1 MKVIEIHLIR
11 LYFPKPLI
19 LMFKC
24 GAVGFLTK
32 KHRIQKSADN
42 FKKCFDISL
51 KILKNPELIFYY
63 DKFHLDNIS
72 CCLSKESSCLRDSL
86 VLWISKS
93 PYLRIYQ
100 GNWRLISQQNFL
112 GKFALLPLWPK
123 VIRRFKMGKR
133 LLWSKIC
140 QILSFSLHALFIGSS
155 NVTFRA

>member
-1 MKVIEIHLIR
+1 MQLLSWLKNIAFKNLLTISKNVLI
-11 LYFPKPLI
+11 FPY
-19 LMFKC
+19 
-24 GAVGFLTK
+24 
-32 KHRIQKSADN
+32 RYW
-42 FKKCFDISL
+42 
-51 KILKNPELIFYY
+51 KILSWSSFTLIIFPVV
-63 DKFHLDNIS
+63 
-72 CCLSKESSCLRDSL
+72 CSKESSCLRDSL

-100 GNWRLISQQNFL
+100 GNWRLICQQNFL
-112 GKFALLPLWPK
+112 GKFALLSLWPK